1 MAVTNIYGE
10 YARNAAEIHALKA
23 KIAEYELKQDQLKP
37 HIIEMMTEQGAEK
50 IELDIG
56 KFTITRLKSWSYP
69 EAVVDLGEEF
79 KAAKAKAE
87 STGEATYEVN
97 ESLRYTP
104 VKL

>member
-1 MAVTNIYGE
+1 MSITNLYTE
-10 YARNAAEIHALKA
+10 YAQNAAEIGALEA
-23 KIAEYELKQDQLKP
+23 KISEFKLKQDQLKP
-37 HIIEMMTEQGAEK
+37 LIIKMMIEQRAEK

-56 KFTITRLKSWSYP
+56 KFTVSRLKSWTYP
-69 EAVVDLGEEF
+69 EAVLDLGEEF

-97 ESLRYTP
+97 ETLRYTP

>member
-1 MAVTNIYGE
+1 MSVSNLYSE
-10 YARNAAEIHALKA
+10 YAQNAAEIGALKA
-23 KIAEYELKQDQLKP
+23 RIAEFELKQDQLKP
-37 HIIEMMTEQGAEK
+37 HIIAMMIEQGAEK

-56 KFTITRLKSWSYP
+56 KFTVSKLKSWSYP
-69 EAVVDLGEEF
+69 ESVIELGEEF

-87 STGEATYEVN
+87 STGEATYEVT